1 MCLYLATI
9 RTAVTSSRAPGIA
22 KNSRKSG
29 AGDQHSEP
37 GLVAREPRQ
46 HIDPPEAA
54 PRRMEQELREFEKNA
69 PVAMHLI
76 GLDGIILRAN
86 RAELDLLGYSA
97 HEYVGHHIA
106 EFHAGGDMADAIL
119 QRFRA
124 GEELRD
130 YEAQLRCKDGSIKH
144 VLISSNV
151 LRDDGN
157 VAHARCFTR
166 DITDRKQAEQALRRQ
181 IDLFAALVEHIP
193 DIVSRLDRDLRYIYT
208 SPAVTAI
215 TGRPAHEYIGK
226 PRTNAGVPPEFAQAR
241 EYLSRKVLE
250 TGQERSLEFPIHTPA
265 GERFLECR
273 LIPEFA
279 PDGSVESLMTLTRDV
294 TQRKRAEEALRQSE
308 ERWRFMAESMPQKIF
323 TAAPSGALDYVNRQ
337 WTDFTSLSFE
347 QIKDSA
353 WTRLVH
359 PDDIEQTERLWSESI
374 ATGKTMR
381 CVHRLLRGDGAY
393 RWHLSRAQAMRDSA
407 GQVVMWIGSNT
418 DIDEEKEIEAR
429 LRRVNAELEQFAH
442 SVSHDLQEPIRSVS
456 AYSQLLAQRYS
467 NVLDEKARE
476 YLQFVAGGA
485 QRMQMLVKDLLAYA
499 TSACIEEEPEEKVN
513 AADALGKALSNL
525 SEAIRETGAE
535 VSYSGLPALRVREA
549 QLVQL
554 FQNLVGNAIKYRKDE
569 EAPRIR
575 VEAQRRGAYWQISVA
590 DNGIGIDPEYREK
603 VFGIFKRLHDQ
614 AKYSGTGIGL
624 AICKRIVGLN
634 GGRIWV
640 ESEGPGKGST
650 FFFTL
655 PCA

>member
-1 MCLYLATI
+1 MGYEATQPVLNEIDSLRRSERELA
-9 RTAVTSSRAPGIA
+9 
-22 KNSRKSG
+22 
-29 AGDQHSEP
+29 DFF
-37 GLVAREPRQ
+37 
-46 HIDPPEAA
+46 D
-54 PRRMEQELREFEKNA
+54 NA
-69 PVAMHLI
+69 PM
-76 GLDGIILRAN
+76 GLYWVGPDGIILRAN
-86 RAELDLLGYSA
+86 RAELNLLGYSPD
-97 HEYVGHHIA
+97 EYIGHHIA
-106 EFHAGGDMADAIL
+106 EFHADEDVIRDIL
-119 QRFRA
+119 RRLQA
-124 GEELRD
+124 GEELQD
-130 YEAQLRCKDGSIKH
+130 YEARLRCKDSSIKH
-144 VLISSNV
+144 VLMSSNV
-151 LRDDGN
+151 LWEDGQLI
-157 VAHARCFTR
+157 HSRCFTR
-166 DITDRKQAEQALRRQ
+166 DITERKRAEESLLRQ
-181 IDLFAALVEHIP
+181 TDQFMTLVERIP
-193 DIVSRLDRDLRYIYT
+193 DIVSRLDRGLRFSYI
-208 SPAVTAI
+208 SPAVREI

-226 PRTNAGVPPEFAQAR
+226 PRTNAGIPPEFAQAR

-294 TQRKRAEEALRQSE
+294 TERKRAEEALRQSE

-337 WTDFTSLSFE
+337 WTDFTGLSFE

-374 ATGKTMR
+374 ATGEPLR

-476 YLQFVAGGA
+476 YLQFIAGGA

-499 TSACIEEEPEEKVN
+499 TSACIEEEPEEEVD
-513 AADALGKALSNL
+513 AAGALGKALSNL
-525 SEAIRETGAE
+525 SEAIRETQAE
-535 VSYSGLPALRVREA
+535 VSHSGLPALRVREA